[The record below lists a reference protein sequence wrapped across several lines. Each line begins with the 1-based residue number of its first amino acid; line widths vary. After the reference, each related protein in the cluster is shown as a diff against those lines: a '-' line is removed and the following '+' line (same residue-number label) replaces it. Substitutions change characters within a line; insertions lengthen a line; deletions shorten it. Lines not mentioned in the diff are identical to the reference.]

1 MGNKKKIALILLVIG
16 LMVFVYFAYN
26 YLVFIKEY
34 ATSDAVF
41 IRSDKI
47 TNVSFKRVGGKIIK
61 MYKKEGDIVKKGEVI
76 AEIDPIDYRIK
87 YDQVAKKIESLKKKR
102 EQLNIQIIKVKDE
115 LDLKKNIAEKKIN
128 YLDDEIKSLKYSIA
142 ELNQNIKQLKRD
154 YKRFK
159 SLYEA
164 KAVSKRKFE
173 DIETNLLA
181 LQKKK
186 KSLLSKLEGLKK
198 QKSVAE
204 DELKMVYVEYKNV
217 DELKKSLESLDS
229 EIAATKKQLQDLENL
244 IEYCKLRAPFDGKI
258 GKKFVEEGAIINSGF
273 PVYSVVDTDSLYVEV
288 LLEETKLKGVKPG
301 CEAEFSVDSYPDIT
315 FKGEV
320 KEIYPASAA
329 TYALVPRDI
338 SAGEFTKVAQRIPV
352 RVSIDEGDKSI
363 LKVGMGGE
371 IKIKRAN

>member
-1 MGNKKKIALILLVIG
+1 MGKKKKIVLILLIVG
-16 LMVFVYFAYN
+16 LIVFAYFAYN
-26 YLVFIKEY
+26 YLTFIRDY

-47 TNVSFKRVGGKIIK
+47 TNVSFKRVAGKIIK
-61 MYKKEGDIVKKGEVI
+61 MYKKEGDFVKKGEVI
-76 AEIDPIDYRIK
+76 AEIDPIDYQLK
-87 YDQVAKKIESLKKKR
+87 YDQVAKKIESLKSKR
-102 EQLNIQIIKVKDE
+102 EQLNIQMLKVKGE

-154 YKRFK
+154 YNRFK

-204 DELKMVYVEYKNV
+204 DELKIVYVEYKNI
-217 DELKKSLESLDS
+217 DELKKSIESLDS
-229 EIAATKKQLQDLENL
+229 EIAATKNQLQDLKNL
-244 IEYCKLRAPFDGKI
+244 IDYCKLRAPFDGKI
-258 GKKFVEEGAIINSGF
+258 GKKFVEVGSVIKSGF
-273 PVYSVVDTDSLYVEV
+273 PIYSIVDTRSLYVEV
-288 LLEETKLKGVKPG
+288 LLEETKLKGVKAG
-301 CEAEFSVDSYPDIT
+301 CEAEFSVDSYPDIK

-320 KEIYPASAA
+320 EEVYPASAA

-352 RVSIDEGDKSI
+352 RVAIKEGDLSI

-371 IKIKRAN
+371 IKIKRVN